1 MQIEWV
7 SHPLLKSG
15 VLERREYQIEL
26 FNLCLEEDLLIV
38 LPTGLGKTAIALL
51 VIAEMLYRHP
61 NRKCV
66 LLAPTRLLA
75 SQHKAFLSKMLNVEE
90 GDVAVV
96 TGEMRLKDRAVAWS
110 KRVLCAT
117 PQIMAADLERG
128 LIDPKDISL
137 IIFDEAHRAIGNYAY
152 TKITVKMTE
161 NPSLRRLG
169 LTASLPEEK
178 DKVEEI
184 LNNLRLSRVEAR
196 REDSKEVAPYIQKTS
211 IEWIEVQLNPLLN
224 RVRSELLEV
233 IKEYVDRLHS
243 LGLGSGID
251 VPPKMKR
258 LIELRA
264 KPEYSANPSARSA
277 LLSLIRLSIMLEL
290 IETQTV
296 ATFIQFVDNLRSRRK
311 GIGLKDLLQNEHLK
325 TAYEIAKGTL
335 ELGVEHPKLEELV
348 KILKTL
354 PQGEKAIVFT
364 SYRASVQEI
373 YKRLTSENLRV
384 RVLVGKRGSGGL
396 SQKEQVAVLEDM
408 RRGCFDILIAT
419 QVGEEGLDIAECRLV
434 VFYDNV
440 PSAVR
445 FVQRRG
451 RTGRREPGRV
461 ITFLVKGTRDE
472 AYYWLA
478 KRKLREAKRVV
489 EAFRV
494 KREIQVLDTYLQ
506 RAEGPTIYVDT
517 RESRSIIACL
527 EKMGANVREEQLE
540 VGDFV
545 LSEDV
550 VVERKTVDDY
560 VRSIMDN
567 RLFSQLIA
575 MKEKYPK
582 PLLIVQGSRKKVASI
597 GLAAFYSSL
606 ASALTDFYIPVY
618 TSENDE
624 ETAAI
629 LYYIAKREQEEG
641 KRVVRVREGRKPL
654 TIPEIQ
660 KYVVAGVPGIDA
672 VLADRLLKK
681 FKNVRGVFSAT
692 LDELKTVEGVG
703 DKIASR
709 IKEVAESNYE

>member
-1 MQIEWV
+1 LHTEWV
-7 SHPLLKSG
+7 NHPLLKSG
-15 VLERREYQIEL
+15 ALERREYQIEL

-38 LPTGLGKTAIALL
+38 LPTGLGKTAVALL
-51 VIAEMLYRHP
+51 LIAEMLYRHP
-61 NRKCV
+61 DKKCV
-66 LLAPTRLLA
+66 LLAPTRVLA
-75 SQHKAFLSKMLNVEE
+75 SQHQAFLSKMLNLGE
-90 GDVAVV
+90 GDVSVV
-96 TGEMRLKDRAVAWS
+96 TGEMKLKDRAAAWS

-117 PQIMAADLERG
+117 PQIMAGDLERG
-128 LIDPKDISL
+128 LIDPKHISL
-137 IIFDEAHRAIGNYAY
+137 VIFDEAHRAVGDYAY
-152 TKITVKMTE
+152 AKISVKMAE
-161 NPSLRRLG
+161 NPGLRRLG
-169 LTASLPEEK
+169 LTASLPEDK

-184 LNNLRLSRVEAR
+184 LRNLKLSRVEAR
-196 REDSKEVAPYIQKTS
+196 QEDSKQVAPYIQKTS
-211 IEWIEVQLNPLLN
+211 IEWIEVQLNPLLK
-224 RVRSELLEV
+224 RVRSELLEA
-233 IKEYVDRLHS
+233 IKEYVDRLNS
-243 LGLGSGID
+243 LGLGSGIE
-251 VPPKMKR
+251 VPPRTKR

-264 KPEYSANPSARSA
+264 KPEYLTNPSARSA

-296 ATFIQFVDNLRSRRK
+296 ATFLKFVEKLQSRKK
-311 GIGLKDLLQNEHLK
+311 GIGLKDLLQNEHVK

-335 ELGVEHPKLEELV
+335 ELRVEHPKLEELV

-354 PQGEKAIVFT
+354 PAGEKAIVFT

-373 YKRLTSENLRV
+373 YRRLASENIRV
-384 RVLVGKRGSGGL
+384 RMLVGKRGSGGL
-396 SQKEQVAVLEDM
+396 SQKEQVAVLEEM
-408 RRGCFDILIAT
+408 KRGGFDILIAT

-451 RTGRREPGRV
+451 RTGRRAPGRV

-472 AYYWLA
+472 AYYWIA
-478 KRKLREAKRVV
+478 RRKLREARRVID
-489 EAFRV
+489 ALKV
-494 KREIQVLDTYLQ
+494 KREVQALDEYLQ

-517 RESRSIIACL
+517 RESRSIIECL
-527 EKMGANVREEQLE
+527 EKMGASVKIEQLE
-540 VGDFV
+540 IGDFV

-567 RLFSQLIA
+567 RLFSQIIA

-582 PLLIVQGSRKKVASI
+582 PLLIVQGSRKKGASI

-624 ETAAI
+624 ETAFM
-629 LYYIAKREQEEG
+629 LYYIAKREQEGG
-641 KRVVRVREGRKPL
+641 KKAIRVREGRKPL
-654 TIPEIQ
+654 TVPEIQ
-660 KYVVAGVPGIDA
+660 KYVVAGVPGVDA
-672 VLADRLLKK
+672 VLADRLLRR
-681 FKNVRGVFSAT
+681 FKNVQGVFTAT
-692 LDELKTVEGVG
+692 IEELKTVEGVG

-709 IKEVAESNYE
+709 IREVAESNYE

>member
-1 MQIEWV
+1 MQTQWV
-7 SHPLLKSG
+7 SHPLVKSG
-15 VLERREYQIEL
+15 VLEKRDYQIEL

-51 VIAEMLYRHP
+51 LIAEMLYRYP
-61 NRKCV
+61 DKKCV
-66 LLAPTRLLA
+66 LLAPTRVLA
-75 SQHKAFLSKMLNVEE
+75 SQHKAFLSNILNVEQ

-96 TGEMRLKDRAVAWS
+96 TGEMKLKDRVVAWS

-128 LIDPKDISL
+128 LIDPKHISL
-137 IIFDEAHRAIGNYAY
+137 IIFDEAHRAVGNYAY
-152 TKITVKMTE
+152 TKISVKMAE
-161 NPSLRRLG
+161 NPSVRRVG

-184 LNNLRLSRVEAR
+184 LHNLKLSRVEAR
-196 REDSKEVAPYIQKTS
+196 REDSKEVARYIQKTS
-211 IEWIEVQLNPLLN
+211 IEWVEVQLNPLLN
-224 RVRSELLEV
+224 RVRSELLEA
-233 IKEYVDRLHS
+233 IKEYVNRLHS
-243 LGLGSGID
+243 LGLGSGINI
-251 VPPKMKR
+251 PPKIKH

-264 KPEYSANPSARSA
+264 KPEYSTNSSARSA
-277 LLSLIRLSIMLEL
+277 LLSLIRLSLMLEL

-296 ATFIQFVDNLRSRRK
+296 ATFIQFVERLQSRRK
-311 GIGLKDLLQNEHLK
+311 GIGLKELLQNEHLK

-354 PQGEKAIVFT
+354 PEGEKAIVFT

-373 YKRLTSENLRV
+373 YKRLASENLRV

-396 SQKEQVAVLEDM
+396 SQKEQVAVLEEM
-408 RRGCFDILIAT
+408 RRGNFDILIAT
-419 QVGEEGLDIAECRLV
+419 QVGEEGLDIAECGLV

-451 RTGRREPGRV
+451 RTGRRAPGRV

-472 AYYWLA
+472 AYYWLT
-478 KRKLREAKRVV
+478 KRKLREAERVV

-494 KREIQVLDTYLQ
+494 ERETQVLDTYLQ

-517 RESRSIIACL
+517 RESKSIIACL
-527 EKMGANVREEQLE
+527 EKMGANVQEEQLE

-550 VVERKTVDDY
+550 VVERKTVDDF

-567 RLFSQLIA
+567 RLFNQLIA

-582 PLLIVQGSRKKVASI
+582 PLLIVQGNRKKVASI

-641 KRVVRVREGRKPL
+641 KRAVRVREGRKPL

-660 KYVVAGVPGIDA
+660 KYVVAGIPGIDA
-672 VLADRLLKK
+672 VLADRLLKR

-709 IKEVAESNYE
+709 IREVAESNYE

>member
-1 MQIEWV
+1 LQIEWV
-7 SHPLLKSG
+7 NHPLLKSG

-61 NRKCV
+61 DRKCV
-66 LLAPTRLLA
+66 LLAPTRVLA

-90 GDVAVV
+90 GDVALV

-128 LIDPKDISL
+128 LIDPKQLSL
-137 IIFDEAHRAIGNYAY
+137 IIFDEAHRAVGDYAY
-152 TKITVKMTE
+152 TKISVKMTE

-178 DKVEEI
+178 DKVEGI
-184 LNNLRLSRVEAR
+184 LRNLRLSRVEAR

-211 IEWIEVQLNPLLN
+211 IEWIEVQLNPLLS
-224 RVRSELLEV
+224 RVRSELLEA
-233 IKEYVDRLHS
+233 IKEYVNRLHS
-243 LGLGSGID
+243 IGLGSGIT
-251 VPPKMKR
+251 VPPRMKR

-264 KPEYSANPSARSA
+264 KPEYSTNLSARSA

-296 ATFIQFVDNLRSRRK
+296 ATFIQFVENLQSRRK
-311 GIGLKDLLQNEHLK
+311 GVGLKDLLQNEHLK

-373 YKRLTSENLRV
+373 YKRLASENLRV

-408 RRGCFDILIAT
+408 RRGGFDILIAT
-419 QVGEEGLDIAECRLV
+419 QIGEEGLDIAECRLV

-461 ITFLVKGTRDE
+461 VTFLVKGTRDE

-478 KRKLREAKRVV
+478 KRKLREAKRIV
-489 EAFRV
+489 EAFKV
-494 KREIQVLDTYLQ
+494 KREVQALDDYI
-506 RAEGPTIYVDT
+506 RREEGPTIYVDA
-517 RESRSIIACL
+517 RESRSIITCL
-527 EKMGANVREEQLE
+527 EKMGADVQVNQLE

-550 VVERKTVDDY
+550 VVERKTVEDY

-582 PLLIVQGSRKKVASI
+582 PLLIVQGGRKKGASI

-606 ASALTDFYIPVY
+606 ASALTDFYIPIY

-641 KRVVRVREGRKPL
+641 KRTVRVREGRKPL
-654 TIPEIQ
+654 TIREIQ

-672 VLADRLLKK
+672 VLADRLLKR

-709 IKEVAESNYE
+709 IKEVGESNYE

>member
-1 MQIEWV
+1 V
-7 SHPLLKSG
+7 SHPLVKSG
-15 VLERREYQIEL
+15 VLEKREYQIKL
-26 FNLCLEEDLLIV
+26 FNLCLKEDLLIV

-51 VIAEMLYRHP
+51 LIAEMLYRYP
-61 NRKCV
+61 DKKCV
-66 LLAPTRLLA
+66 LLAPTRVLA
-75 SQHKAFLSKMLNVEE
+75 SQHKDFLSNMLNVEQD
-90 GDVAVV
+90 DVAVV
-96 TGEMRLKDRAVAWS
+96 TGEMKLNDRIVAWS

-117 PQIMAADLERG
+117 PQIMAADLERR
-128 LIDPKDISL
+128 LIDPTHISL

-152 TKITVKMTE
+152 TKVSVKMAE
-161 NPSLRRLG
+161 NPSLRRIG
-169 LTASLPEEK
+169 LTASPPEEK
-178 DKVEEI
+178 DKAEEI
-184 LNNLRLSRVEAR
+184 LRNLRLSRVEAR
-196 REDSKEVAPYIQKTS
+196 QEDSKEVAPYIQKTS

-224 RVRSELLEV
+224 RIRSELLEAMR
-233 IKEYVDRLHS
+233 EYVNRLYS

-251 VPPKMKR
+251 VPPKMKN
-258 LIELRA
+258 LIKLRA
-264 KPEYSANPSARSA
+264 KPEYLTNLYARSA

-296 ATFIQFVDNLRSRRK
+296 STFIQFVEKLLNRRK
-311 GIGLKDLLQNEHLK
+311 GVGLKELLQNEHLK

-348 KILKTL
+348 NILKTL
-354 PQGEKAIVFT
+354 PPNEKAIVFT

-373 YKRLTSENLRV
+373 YKRLASENLRV
-384 RVLVGKRGSGGL
+384 RILVGKRGSGGL

-408 RRGCFDILIAT
+408 KRGNFDILVAT
-419 QVGEEGLDIAECRLV
+419 RVGEEGLDIAECRLV

-440 PSAVR
+440 PSAIR

-451 RTGRREPGRV
+451 RTGRRTPGRV

-478 KRKLREAKRVV
+478 KRKVREAKRIV

-494 KREIQVLDTYLQ
+494 KSEVQPLDNYFT

-517 RESRSIIACL
+517 RESESIIMCL
-527 EKMGANVREEQLE
+527 QKMGVNVQVKQLE

-550 VVERKTVDDY
+550 VVERKTIDDY
-560 VRSIMDN
+560 VRSLMDN
-567 RLFSQLIA
+567 RLFSQIVA

-582 PLLIVQGSRKKVASI
+582 PLLIVQGSRKKGISI

-641 KRVVRVREGRKPL
+641 KKAVRVREGRKPL
-654 TIPEIQ
+654 TIREIQ

-672 VLADRLLKK
+672 VLADRLLKR
-681 FKNVRGVFSAT
+681 FKNVRGVFSAA
-692 LDELKTVEGVG
+692 LDELKSVEGVG